1 MRKQE
6 AMLVHVVDDDDAVRE
21 AVALLLACSGWRAA
35 LYPGAHPF
43 LDALYAGRVAGDL
56 LLLDLHMPATDG
68 ATLLET
74 LGARHLAPPT
84 VVLTAAPECD
94 LARRA
99 WNAGAVAILAK
110 PLDPALLLR
119 TLAAAVATTRAKGNA
134 SRSHKGNP

>member
-21 AVALLLACSGWRAA
+21 AVAFLLACSGWRAA

-56 LLLDLHMPATDG
+56 LLLDLHMPAMDG

-74 LGARHLAPPT
+74 LRARDLALPT
-84 VVLTAAPECD
+84 VVLSAAPESD

-99 WNAGAVAILAK
+99 SNAGAIAILAK
-110 PLDPALLLR
+110 PLDPALLLH
-119 TLAAAVATTRAKGNA
+119 TLAKAIAPSRARQNTSPTR
-134 SRSHKGNP
+134 KGNP